1 MVSVKIVNG
10 KIFFWKNCL
19 TIIVIFLDFHS
30 TKHGLLWLI
39 LGHMALTKIKC
50 IPDVL
55 DITNE
60 FSFPQ

>member
-1 MVSVKIVNG
+1 MVPVIIVNG
-10 KIFFWKNCL
+10 KLCFWKNCL

-30 TKHGLLWLI
+30 TKHGMLWFI